1 MKPPHL
7 TDKQWRMELLDKLEI
22 EAKIKD
28 GAENMLQVL
37 DKKEKSKTDTTREGM
52 RSRVESELNA
62 SVARIALLNE
72 QLREVPVGH
81 DVPIRGIHQ
90 QNHIHTNNHMNGGG
104 DGMDTDDTNNES
116 PSWLISNIVQALD
129 DPAVNADDLVTKC
142 NELVRVFTRYPCKST
157 IWSCRMWATG
167 YSGCCYTNAQRW
179 WRQGTEWH
187 VMLSRT
193 FTR

>member
-142 NELVRVFTRYPCKST
+142 NELVRVFTRYPLQKYDLT
-157 IWSCRMWATG
+157 
-167 YSGCCYTNAQRW
+167 
-179 WRQGTEWH
+179 
-187 VMLSRT
+187 V
-193 FTR
+193 